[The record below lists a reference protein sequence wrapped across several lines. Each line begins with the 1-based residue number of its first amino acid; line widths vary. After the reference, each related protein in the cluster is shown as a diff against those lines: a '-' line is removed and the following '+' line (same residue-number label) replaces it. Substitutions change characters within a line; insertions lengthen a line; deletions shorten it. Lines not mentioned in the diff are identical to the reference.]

1 MMIGIDKEGWPKVFS
16 FLKPLVDGNLQSL
29 KYLFT
34 ILNFTRSWDLTDKEW
49 KKIKP
54 DYKSITDNS
63 KMNYI
68 IPSGYINKFVKEFRL
83 KSPHPE
89 FDKMKDVYLSTKAG
103 PSGPATLSSQQD
115 LLNFSYPMMDNI
127 LKITTSEGGDFFC
140 KNYSEAFNK
149 NIKPKLRTL
158 GKISFVK
165 DPECKL
171 RIIAISDYFSQLYLK
186 PIHTIIMK
194 KLHNIDMDR
203 TYTQS
208 PFNKWEIN
216 NEKFWSLDLS
226 SATDRFP
233 VELQKRLLARIFHME
248 LAQSWQSILNSRS
261 FTTPEGYELK
271 YSTGQPMGTYSS
283 WSVFTL
289 THHLVVYYCAQLC
302 GYKNFDQYIILGDDI
317 VIKNDKV
324 AKKYIEIIKGLGVEL
339 SEQKTH
345 VSKNTYEFAKRWIQ
359 WDKNREITGLP
370 LGGILRNI
378 NNPNIVFTIL
388 YDYFKIKNN
397 FNPSGTN
404 SLVDL
409 VICLYHKLLIKNNKY
424 FKINNKMIKSL
435 KNFSLM
441 LDVVFGYYSYD
452 NLRKLFSLNITNEN
466 YMIPDE
472 RTILFELKRILSK
485 GLATRILQM
494 NLKIISSPKVL
505 LEKFTIDDKNDLRF
519 NPVFLAIYNTITK
532 FKNVEIEDLNDL
544 HNISKEICDI
554 NIDNIFNKDR
564 NKIQSLIEIGKI
576 LVDGFKLVNNTQEV
590 YYGSSTLE
598 DSYTLNGIGAILK
611 KNLSTLELD
620 QIIQGTYV
628 EKQSYA
634 SMWEN
639 FKM

>member
-49 KKIKP
+49 RKIKP

-63 KMNYI
+63 SMSHI

-83 KSPHPE
+83 KSPTPG

-103 PSGPATLSSQQD
+103 PSGPATLSSQND

-140 KNYSEAFNK
+140 KNYSEAFNN
-149 NIKPKLRTL
+149 NIKPKLKTL

-194 KLHNIDMDR
+194 KLHNFEMDR

-208 PFNKWEIN
+208 PFKEWEIN

-271 YSTGQPMGTYSS
+271 YTTGQPMGTYSS

-302 GYKNFDQYIILGDDI
+302 GYKNFNQYIILGDDI

-404 SLVDL
+404 SLVEL

-424 FKINNKMIKSL
+424 YKLSNKMIKSL
-435 KNFSLM
+435 KNFSLL

-472 RTILFELKRILSK
+472 RTILLELKRILSK
-485 GLATRILQM
+485 GLSTRILQM

-505 LEKFTIDDKNDLRF
+505 LEKFTVSDKNDLRF

-532 FKNVEIEDLNDL
+532 FKNIEIEDLNDL

-576 LVDGFKLVNNTQEV
+576 LVDGFKLVNNTHEV

-598 DSYTLNGIGAILK
+598 DSYTLNGIGSILK

-620 QIIQGTYV
+620 QIVQGTYV